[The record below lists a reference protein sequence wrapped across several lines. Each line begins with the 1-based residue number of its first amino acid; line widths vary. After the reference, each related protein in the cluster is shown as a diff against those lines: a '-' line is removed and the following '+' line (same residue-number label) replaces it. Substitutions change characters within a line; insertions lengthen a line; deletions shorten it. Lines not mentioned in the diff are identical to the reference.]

1 MLVNS
6 EKLYKRFTLS
16 EAVRIQSLLDEF
28 AGSETDV
35 YRQIRNA
42 ISSIMIWYVVRAI
55 ERLLNELLL

>member
-1 MLVNS
+1 MCI
-6 EKLYKRFTLS
+6 RDRS